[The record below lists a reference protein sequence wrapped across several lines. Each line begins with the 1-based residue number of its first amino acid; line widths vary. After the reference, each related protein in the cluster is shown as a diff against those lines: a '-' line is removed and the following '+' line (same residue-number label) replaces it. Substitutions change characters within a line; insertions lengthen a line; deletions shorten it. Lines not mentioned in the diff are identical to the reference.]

1 MASKCFWLFLPWPG
15 RDPSSSASALPDQC
29 VSDLHVP
36 SRGLSLGLS
45 LSLADPPAR
54 LRAAAAR
61 RLPGLPLQLA
71 GAEPES
77 VRGELHPGAL

>member
-1 MASKCFWLFLPWPG
+1 M
-15 RDPSSSASALPDQC
+15 
-29 VSDLHVP
+29 P

-45 LSLADPPAR
+45 LSLTDPPAR

-77 VRGELHPGAL
+77 IRGELHPGAL